1 MLHCGIHLFSFKSR
15 SRKKEIMKI
24 CFVSS
29 FVIGAVACSANA
41 GFVNPLIPMWRG
53 TADTEYMGWENF
65 TSAYGGSNLPDAP
78 NSNNLG
84 GLINFGPGAV
94 LTSTKNIYGPT
105 GPLSITMLGGMTAA
119 PRNPVE
125 VVLNISAAGTVI
137 NMQSVTLSLMDNF
150 GSLIRVNPISSIV
163 RFDEPF
169 QMGGRV
175 QTLAFTWNFQPNLIA
190 ATQWQVNFSST
201 GANTS
206 LDAVSLDMRFIPAPG
221 ALSVLAMLG
230 GGGMICGRRRRL

>member
-1 MLHCGIHLFSFKSR
+1 
-15 SRKKEIMKI
+15 MKI
-24 CFVSS
+24 CCVSI
-29 FVIGAVACSANA
+29 FAIGAFALSTNA
-41 GFVNPLIPMWRG
+41 GFVNGLTPAWRG
-53 TADTEYMGWENF
+53 TADTLYMGWENF
-65 TSAYGGSNLPDAP
+65 TSAYGGANLPDVV

-84 GLINFGPGAV
+84 TVLNFGPGAV

-105 GPLSITMLGGMTAA
+105 GPLEITMLGGVVSA

-125 VVLNISAAGTVI
+125 VVLNVSAAGTVI
-137 NMQSVTLSLMDNF
+137 NMQSVSLTLMNNSGNL
-150 GSLIRVNPISSIV
+150 LRLNPNSSYV
-163 RFDEPF
+163 QFDQPF
-169 QMGGRV
+169 SMGGRV
-175 QTLAFTWNFQPNLIA
+175 QTLAFTWSFQPNLIA